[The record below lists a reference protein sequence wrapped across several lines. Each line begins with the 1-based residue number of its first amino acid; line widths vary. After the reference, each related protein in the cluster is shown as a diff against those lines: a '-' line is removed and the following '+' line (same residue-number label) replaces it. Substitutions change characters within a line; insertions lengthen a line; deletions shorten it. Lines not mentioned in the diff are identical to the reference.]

1 MELSAGVEKD
11 ILTLPQVEEF
21 DLLRARADPS
31 IFDNAQLFVEIGQHC
46 ERAEVAHGQLSAL
59 VHQLRSK
66 KIRLRDVSSLN
77 LAKWY
82 FKQSYKGTDD
92 TLERYIANLQKWLCV
107 PSCFMP
113 QRITIS
119 APVPKWITPGSE
131 VAALDKANEWWHAV
145 ALEVTN
151 KKVKV
156 FWVGFPPKIFAPR
169 SRLKVGE
176 NPEFVDKAMLR
187 AYEADADAF
196 DIKTGSETCYDVA
209 WIHAKYLP
217 TPTTFSEVIV
227 VSSSEADTED
237 DQTPAEIDAEMH
249 AKATAEAEVEAKAE
263 AEAKAND
270 INAKKQREAKKALA
284 ATTSRDKQ
292 AADRATRQAALAA
305 IREQKVVERDTQDLA
320 SSCDDH
326 GNLESDSQDSIDAGS
341 PSASEGDSAS
351 SANSSLDDRHDDEEE
366 EEDVVAEEEKEVEEE
381 EEDDEGENAVAA
393 ESVNEADVGKLAAA
407 VDVDPPSCRRR
418 QHFDLTALKSSARTD
433 LAKSTAVVE
442 HFYWSHGHWTMEEC
456 ISTLE
461 CLARNPSDHSE
472 FVEEFKVAMSH
483 LNSRCIA
490 LARLYS
496 NSEFNVLYKEAAKAL
511 DDYEGMEPIQ
521 TRAFVEQNLLLY
533 GFIITPRMWS
543 KLEILLIMC
552 ILLDS
557 SLVYQSINQK
567 TGSERTEVFQNR

>member
-92 TLERYIANLQKWLCV
+92 TLDRYIANLQKWLCV

-217 TPTTFSEVIV
+217 IPTTFSEVIV
-227 VSSSEADTED
+227 VSSSEADSED

-351 SANSSLDDRHDDEEE
+351 SANSSLD
-366 EEDVVAEEEKEVEEE
+366 
-381 EEDDEGENAVAA
+381 
-393 ESVNEADVGKLAAA
+393 
-407 VDVDPPSCRRR
+407 PSCRRR

-433 LAKSTAVVE
+433 LATSTAVVE
-442 HFYWSHGHWTMEEC
+442 HFYWSHGHWTMEEY